1 MADGVVMRMIVAP
14 ASLVLVIF
22 GDQFVILLR
31 AVRWECMRKLIGK
44 LIIGG
49 QVGGISF
56 HISQQVDI
64 HLLPVYTG
72 VVGRFCACYLSS
84 QLFDIGV
91 VDAVNVMIVDQP
103 VGVLHHTPVVVCK
116 ALILDRKSTRLNSS
130 HVAISYAVF

>member
-56 HISQQVDI
+56 HISQQDDI

-72 VVGRFCACYLSS
+72 VVGRRSEEHTSELQSRGHLVCRL
-84 QLFDIGV
+84 
-91 VDAVNVMIVDQP
+91 
-103 VGVLHHTPVVVCK
+103 LHDK
-116 ALILDRKSTRLNSS
+116 NK
-130 HVAISYAVF
+130 